1 MSVDLIFANCRRQA
15 GKEYAPLLAPG
26 PAVCWSLSDYV
37 IDFKKFSGNGVHE
50 RIRTS
55 DPRIHTASAFAA
67 ALPCWE
73 GRSWSGLSLHH
84 GP

>member
-1 MSVDLIFANCRRQA
+1 DICQLQATRLAKNTLYFSRPDQLSAGGYLI
-15 GKEYAPLLAPG
+15 
-26 PAVCWSLSDYV
+26 YV

>member
-37 IDFKKFSGNGVHE
+37 IDFK
-50 RIRTS
+50 
-55 DPRIHTASAFAA
+55 
-67 ALPCWE
+67 
-73 GRSWSGLSLHH
+73 
-84 GP
+84 